1 MNLNKINSKEK
12 LYLLILYLNY
22 QYYFNLAVII
32 IYKMNT
38 IGDKIRKI
46 REHKGLSQEVIAFE
60 LGISQ
65 PTYARLEKKDVRISI
80 TRLIEITKILNI
92 SVSELIDEK
101 ENINMSLLSIE
112 KNKSPI
118 ENINNSDKDHI
129 QTLKEEIRFLKKLIE
144 KK

>member
-1 MNLNKINSKEK
+1 
-12 LYLLILYLNY
+12 
-22 QYYFNLAVII
+22 
-32 IYKMNT
+32 MNT

-80 TRLIEITKILNI
+80 KRLIEITRILNI

-118 ENINNSDKDHI
+118 ENMNNSDKDHI

>member
-1 MNLNKINSKEK
+1 
-12 LYLLILYLNY
+12 
-22 QYYFNLAVII
+22 
-32 IYKMNT
+32 MNT
-38 IGDKIRKI
+38 IGGKIRKI
-46 REHKGLSQEVIAFE
+46 REHQGLSQEIIAFE

-80 TRLIEITKILNI
+80 TRLIDIAKILNI

-118 ENINNSDKDHI
+118 ENMNNSDKDHI